1 MFDLG
6 GRMMALLCAALCW
19 APLTARA
26 QGPELYG
33 YVDGMGVAHFA
44 TEAVD
49 SRYAPVLRSRD
60 DEVGRVPG
68 KTMVRSS
75 LLTWLEFAPEVKAMQ
90 GVLRDAERATGVDLE
105 LLQAM
110 IAVESGFKTDLV
122 SPKGA
127 IGLMQITPDTGNR
140 YATKA
145 EVAAQPVEQRLRDPR
160 MNVMTGAR
168 MLADLTQRFGGVD
181 AAIAAWNAGEGRVR
195 RAGGKV
201 PNIAETRAHVHLVLE
216 LYWSLLQQRQ
226 HRLATTLNLVPTD
239 LAKPLAQR

>member
-1 MFDLG
+1 MSELLG
-6 GRMMALLCAALCW
+6 RWSALVLVGLLMT
-19 APLTARA
+19 PLLSRA

-33 YVDGMGVAHFA
+33 YVDGLGVAHFA
-44 TEAVD
+44 NEALD
-49 SRYAPVLRSRD
+49 SRYSPVLRQPG

-90 GVLRDAERATGVDLE
+90 GVLRDAERATGVDME

-110 IAVESGFKTDLV
+110 IAVESGFKPDLV

-145 EVAAQPVEQRLRDPR
+145 EAAAQPVAQRLRDPR
-160 MNVMTGAR
+160 LNVMTGAR
-168 MLADLTQRFGGVD
+168 MLADLTRRFGAVD

-201 PNIAETRAHVHLVLE
+201 PNIAETQAHVQLVLE

-226 HRLATTLNLVPTD
+226 HRLATTLNVVSND
-239 LAKPLAQR
+239 LATPLSLR